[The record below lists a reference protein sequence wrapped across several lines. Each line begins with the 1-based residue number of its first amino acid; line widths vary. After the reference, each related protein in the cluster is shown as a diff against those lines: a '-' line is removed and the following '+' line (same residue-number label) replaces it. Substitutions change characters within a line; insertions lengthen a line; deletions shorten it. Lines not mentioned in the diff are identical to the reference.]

1 MIIDTFSRD
10 HLFKRYTCSTLCLL
24 MSSSVGGL
32 PGVLLVLPIAG
43 VLFVLPKAG
52 VLFVLPIGGVLLVL
66 PTLVLSRG
74 ETLHRLPRLQ
84 FVFVYFLE
92 A

>member
-1 MIIDTFSRD
+1 MIDIFSSD
-10 HLFKRYTCSTLCLL
+10 ILLKSHTCSTLCLL
-24 MSSSVGGL
+24 MSSSVPGL

-43 VLFVLPKAG
+43 VLL
-52 VLFVLPIGGVLLVL
+52 VLPIGGVLLVL

>member
-1 MIIDTFSRD
+1 MTYDTFSRD
-10 HLFKRYTCSTLCLL
+10 LLLKSSTCSTLCLL

-43 VLFVLPKAG
+43 VLFVLP
-52 VLFVLPIGGVLLVL
+52 IGGVLLVL
-66 PTLVLSRG
+66 STLVLSRG

-92 A
+92 D